1 MSQLSGLPLSIAFA
15 FIAISVLTPRFLALV
30 HKWQTADAEFSK
42 KLASHHSDV
51 IEVSKESDFPD
62 SWYTSEVLFS
72 LEARSI
78 FSKSWLCTVHISMLP
93 NAGDYRTMT
102 LPGGFPIIVSRGKD
116 RQIRIIYNVCRHRAY
131 AVATKPKGRTLVF
144 GCRYH
149 GWSYDTKGKLVKAP
163 KFDGVDGFDPTANGL
178 FELRAVIDE
187 NGFVLV
193 RLDGDEAAP
202 PPKLLVSEELVVPT
216 CVEEWSLEGAFNWK
230 IIGT

>member
-1 MSQLSGLPLSIAFA
+1 MSQLLGLPLSIAFA
-15 FIAISVLTPRFLALV
+15 FITISVLTPRFLALFR
-30 HKWQTADAEFSK
+30 KWQAAGAESLTK
-42 KLASHHSDV
+42 PTSHQSHFV
-51 IEVSKESDFPD
+51 EVSKESDIPD
-62 SWYTSEVLFS
+62 SWYTSEALFS
-72 LEARSI
+72 LETRSI

-102 LPGGFPIIVSRGKD
+102 LPGGFTVIVSRGKD
-116 RQIRIIYNVCRHRAY
+116 RQIRVFHNVCRHRAY

-144 GCRYH
+144 GCKYH

-163 KFDGVDGFDPTANGL
+163 KFDGVEGFDPTANAL
-178 FELRAVIDE
+178 FELRTVVDE

-216 CVEEWSLEGAFNWK
+216 CVEEWSLEGTFNWK